1 MIVTPLASSLLVVTQ
16 ADHARFAADLLA
28 LFRSPTVA
36 RHPRR
41 ALLLRA
47 VAEHDNGWWESDAAP
62 RIAAT
67 GAPLDFRA
75 IPDEARREIWRR
87 GVARHAAAEPE
98 VAALVAAHALR
109 LLRSRRG
116 ADDSWSHLLDELET
130 LRDELSLQAGL
141 QPEEVEELDSWM
153 ELADGLALAA
163 ATGDDRF
170 VSRQDLYAA
179 ARAGDEENVL
189 ELAPFPLAGAT
200 RIALSCRRLGRPT
213 FSSAAELGAALAA
226 ARWERR
232 PVRLLPR
239 DERGAGSQAPCGSVA

>member
-28 LFRSPTVA
+28 LFRTPVVA

-41 ALLLRA
+41 ALMLRA

-62 RIAAT
+62 GIDVA

-75 IPDEARREIWRR
+75 VADDARREIWRR
-87 GVARHAAAEPE
+87 GIERHATAEPG

-116 ADDSWSHLLDELET
+116 VDDSWALFLDEVEARREALAG
-130 LRDELSLQAGL
+130 QAGL
-141 QPEEVEELDSWM
+141 SGDEVQELDSWL
-153 ELADGLALAA
+153 ELADELALAA
-163 ATGDDRF
+163 ASGDAGFADRTALR
-170 VSRQDLYAA
+170 VL
-179 ARAGDEENVL
+179 ARAADEEAVL

-200 RIALSCRRLGRPT
+200 RIALACRRLGRAS
-213 FSSAAELGAALAA
+213 FASAPELGAALAA

-232 PVRLLPR
+232 SVRVLPLGPSVCGAH
-239 DERGAGSQAPCGSVA
+239 RGDCARF